1 MIALKMFIVPRTPI
15 SPRRL
20 APISVNSSPST
31 SPTQFTS
38 SMTTSTPQNKSNSP
52 PPFVPD
58 KDVYDRFIDVFFNC
72 DLKVQNVILKTIIDF
87 VGHPAYTHILKT
99 MDKDNAHH
107 VMGYLRSQRS
117 VDMYMA
123 LDQILRNPLPT
134 KQDFYLSINSK

>member
-1 MIALKMFIVPRTPI
+1 MFIVPRTPI

-31 SPTQFTS
+31 SPTRSAS
-38 SMTTSTPQNKSNSP
+38 SMTVSPPQNKSNSP
-52 PPFVPD
+52 PPFVPE

-72 DLKVQNVILKTIIDF
+72 DLKVQNVLLKTIIDF

-134 KQDFYLSINSK
+134 KHDFYLSINSK